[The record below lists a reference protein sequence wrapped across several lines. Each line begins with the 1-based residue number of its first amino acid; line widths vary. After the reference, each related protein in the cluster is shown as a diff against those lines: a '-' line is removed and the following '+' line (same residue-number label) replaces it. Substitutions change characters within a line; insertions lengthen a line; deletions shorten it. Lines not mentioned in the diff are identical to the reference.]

1 MIALLDTGS
10 MVSTISASLGE
21 SLDLK
26 VQPLEHLLTVEG
38 ARGHKLS
45 YLGYVEIDIT
55 CADINLFD
63 FLVIMLVVPNTRYH
77 DRVPVLLGTNIFGL
91 LTDGQ
96 AVQNPIWHNVLAKLA
111 KQQVLAKSESS
122 LGFLKTTKPVTIPP
136 NGHMIIKGQTHVR
149 AVCSRIS
156 VCLD

>member
-10 MVSTISASLGE
+10 KVSTMSASLSE

-38 ARGHKLS
+38 AGGHKLF
-45 YLGYVEIDIT
+45 YLGYVEVDIT

-63 FLVIMLVVPNTRYH
+63 LSVIMLVVPNTKYH
-77 DRVPVLLGTNIFGL
+77 NIVPVLLGTNILRL

-96 AVQNPIWHNVLAKLA
+96 VVQNPIWHNVLAKLA
-111 KQQVLAKSESS
+111 KQQVIAQSESS
-122 LGFLKTTKPVTIPP
+122 LGFFENHKTS
-136 NGHMIIKGQTHVR
+136 H
-149 AVCSRIS
+149 
-156 VCLD
+156 